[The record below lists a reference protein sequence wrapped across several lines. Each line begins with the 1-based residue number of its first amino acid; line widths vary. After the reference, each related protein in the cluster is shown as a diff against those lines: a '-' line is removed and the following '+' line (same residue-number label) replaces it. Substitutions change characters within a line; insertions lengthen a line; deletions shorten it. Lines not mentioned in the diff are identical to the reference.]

1 MAAAI
6 RPGSGSL
13 KSVSVVRAT
22 VQVYASPVS
31 ARRASACADGR
42 CSSTRARTRDRLAD
56 CPLYAELQRFGLG
69 SRSGQNEVLGIT
81 SYLLKSLRIEYIK
94 LTCAEALR
102 DHSKAMD
109 RLPNDA
115 FEFE

>member
-1 MAAAI
+1 MATSKT
-6 RPGSGSL
+6 PFKGL
-13 KSVSVVRAT
+13 KIS
-22 VQVYASPVS
+22 
-31 ARRASACADGR
+31 
-42 CSSTRARTRDRLAD
+42 
-56 CPLYAELQRFGLG
+56 AELQRFSLG